1 MAVTLAGPA
10 GTGPAAPEAGKEQPA
25 YGPACSGPRRP
36 RTAGPEGVCAAGA
49 AGRAQAAELVLDALP
64 EDDVVAVDGLL
75 SELLDEEP
83 AESEDVVFDE
93 EELFAG
99 LLLDDE
105 PRLSL
110 R

>member
-1 MAVTLAGPA
+1 MLAVLLEDAADEVDDLA
-10 GTGPAAPEAGKEQPA
+10 
-25 YGPACSGPRRP
+25 
-36 RTAGPEGVCAAGA
+36 
-49 AGRAQAAELVLDALP
+49 
-64 EDDVVAVDGLL
+64 

-83 AESEDVVFDE
+83 DEPESEEDDVFDE

>member
-1 MAVTLAGPA
+1 M
-10 GTGPAAPEAGKEQPA
+10 
-25 YGPACSGPRRP
+25 
-36 RTAGPEGVCAAGA
+36 TAGPEGGCAAGA
-49 AGRAQAAELVLDALP
+49 AGQAQAAELALDALP
-64 EDDVVAVDGLL
+64 EDDVAGADGLL
-75 SELLDEEP
+75 SELELLDEEP
-83 AESEDVVFDE
+83 AESEDDVVLDE

>member
-1 MAVTLAGPA
+1 MLPA
-10 GTGPAAPEAGKEQPA
+10 LP
-25 YGPACSGPRRP
+25 
-36 RTAGPEGVCAAGA
+36 
-49 AGRAQAAELVLDALP
+49 GRAQAAELVLDALP
-64 EDDVVAVDGLL
+64 EDDVAGADGLL
-75 SELLDEEP
+75 SELELLDEEP
-83 AESEDVVFDE
+83 AESEDDVVLDE

>member
-1 MAVTLAGPA
+1 M
-10 GTGPAAPEAGKEQPA
+10 
-25 YGPACSGPRRP
+25 
-36 RTAGPEGVCAAGA
+36 TAGSGDVCAAGA
-49 AGRAQAAELVLDALP
+49 SGQAAELVLDALP
-64 EDDVVAVDGLL
+64 VDDVAAGLL
-75 SELLDEEP
+75 SELLDEEL
-83 AESEDVVFDE
+83 AESEDDVVLDE

>member
-1 MAVTLAGPA
+1 M
-10 GTGPAAPEAGKEQPA
+10 
-25 YGPACSGPRRP
+25 
-36 RTAGPEGVCAAGA
+36 
-49 AGRAQAAELVLDALP
+49 LDALL
-64 EDDVVAVDGLL
+64 EDEVAGADGLL
-75 SELLDEEP
+75 SELELLDEEP
-83 AESEDVVFDE
+83 AESEDDVVLDE

>member
-1 MAVTLAGPA
+1 MPEKAADPAVGDGRVRGSAG
-10 GTGPAAPEAGKEQPA
+10 
-25 YGPACSGPRRP
+25 
-36 RTAGPEGVCAAGA
+36 
-49 AGRAQAAELVLDALP
+49 QAAELLL
-64 EDDVVAVDGLL
+64 EDDVAAGVDALA
-75 SELLDEEP
+75 SEPPLDEDEEP
-83 AESEDVVFDE
+83 DESEEDEELDDE